1 MNISLDPLS
10 VTQAFNFILQD
21 EPGLRTFSS

>member
-1 MNISLDPLS
+1 MSTSLYPLS
-10 VTQAFNFILQD
+10 VTQAFDFILQD